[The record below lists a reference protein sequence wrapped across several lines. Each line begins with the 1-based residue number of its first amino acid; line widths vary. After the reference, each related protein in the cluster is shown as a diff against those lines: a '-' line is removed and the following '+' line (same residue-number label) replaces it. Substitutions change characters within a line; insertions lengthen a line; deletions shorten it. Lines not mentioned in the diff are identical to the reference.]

1 MTDWKTIE
9 VEQHER
15 VLLVRLNRPDSLNA
29 FNPTMYS
36 EFRQAIEDANDDP
49 SIGAI
54 VSTGNGR
61 AYSAGAD
68 IGGFNATFEQG
79 KSSSSGEH
87 EERRTPFDPTF
98 IMESKPIIG
107 AINGV
112 SVGIGLTGPLLFDT
126 LLASTTARFSMRFAA
141 IGLTPE
147 VGSAWMLPR
156 IIGLHRARE
165 MMLTGRIYNAQ
176 EALELGLVR
185 KIYEPEELVPEAI
198 KLAQEIAANPI
209 DTLASIK
216 RMIWDD
222 LASTDVASVWRR
234 SDDRFSEAR
243 KTVQHREA
251 LLAMKEK
258 RDSRFHDDSHMSD
271 LAGRVASGTS

>member
-9 VEQHER
+9 VEQYER

-36 EFRQAIEDANDDP
+36 EFRQAIENANDDP

-79 KSSSSGEH
+79 KSPSSSDH

-147 VGSAWMLPR
+147 VGSAWMLPH

-185 KIYEPEELVPEAI
+185 KVYEPEELVPEAI

-234 SDDRFSEAR
+234 SSERFAAAR

-258 RDSRFHDDSHMSD
+258 RDSRFHDDSHMSELSD
-271 LAGRVASGTS
+271 RIASGTS

>member
-36 EFRQAIEDANDDP
+36 EFRQAIENANDDP
-49 SIGAI
+49 SIGSI

-79 KSSSSGEH
+79 NSSSSGDE
-87 EERRTPFDPTF
+87 EERGTPFDPTF

-147 VGSAWMLPR
+147 VGSAWMLPH

-185 KIYEPEELVPEAI
+185 KVYEPEELVPEAI

-209 DTLASIK
+209 DTLANIK

-234 SDDRFSEAR
+234 SSERFAAAR

-271 LAGRVASGTS
+271 LAERMASGTS

>member
-9 VEQHER
+9 VEQHDR

-29 FNPTMYS
+29 FNSTMYS
-36 EFRQAIEDANDDP
+36 EFRQAIENANNDP

-79 KSSSSGEH
+79 KSSASAEREESG
-87 EERRTPFDPTF
+87 TPFDPTF

-147 VGSAWMLPR
+147 VGSAWMLPH

-185 KIYEPEELVPEAI
+185 KVYEPEELVPEAI

-209 DTLASIK
+209 DTLANIK

-234 SDDRFSEAR
+234 SSERFAAAR

-258 RDSRFHDDSHMSD
+258 RDSRFHDESYMSELSD
-271 LAGRVASGTS
+271 RIASGTS